1 MPQVPPQLI
10 FATVIEAAM
19 ILTSCFLVVQPESIF
34 SGTTQDTRRLASY
47 AGMLAL
53 CVTFCWSVIF
63 GIVLAL
69 NNLTL
74 QI

>member
-1 MPQVPPQLI
+1 MPQVPPQVL
-10 FATVIEAAM
+10 FSTVIEAVLV
-19 ILTSCFLVVQPESIF
+19 LTSCFLVVQPESVF
-34 SGTTQDTRRLASY
+34 SGTSQGTRRLANY

-63 GIVLAL
+63 GIVLTL